1 MVVAFLLLL
10 VAVVIVIIIIVGLE
24 QTQTLRMLSSWRVRC
39 SGLGLGAKKESL
51 RTEDYIKL
59 YVNPLLLCVQAS
71 QIVSR

>member
-10 VAVVIVIIIIVGLE
+10 VVVVVIVIIIIVGLE
-24 QTQTLRMLSSWRVRC
+24 HTQTLRILSSLRVRC

-59 YVNPLLLCVQAS
+59 YVN
-71 QIVSR
+71 